1 MLLTNI
7 VIALCD
13 VCFVLTNLHCW
24 MVPSA
29 VVGTGIGPLWDLII
43 KWEVLGHSGHAL
55 PKEQPEVTYI
65 ELLIEVKKL

>member
-1 MLLTNI
+1 MLLTNFI
-7 VIALCD
+7 IALCD

-29 VVGTGIGPLWDLII
+29 VVGTGIGPLWDFI
-43 KWEVLGHSGHAL
+43 KWEVLSHSGHAL
-55 PKEQPEVTYI
+55 AKEQPEVTYI